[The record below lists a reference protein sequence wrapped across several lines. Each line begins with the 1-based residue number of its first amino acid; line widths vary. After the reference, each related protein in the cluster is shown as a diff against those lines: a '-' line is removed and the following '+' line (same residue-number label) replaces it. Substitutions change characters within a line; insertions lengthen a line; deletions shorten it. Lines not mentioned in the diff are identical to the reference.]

1 MTRRF
6 VLCTTPAQGHT
17 APHLA
22 AARRLVDEGHD
33 IVFLRPS
40 ITGPRSRRP
49 APASSLSRRTTTPT
63 TLMVANPERESS
75 SKRGVRGVNDDLRRI
90 FIGPVPGQRRSL
102 RAILDGFAAD
112 CIVVDTMFLG
122 GRAR

>member
-1 MTRRF
+1 
-6 VLCTTPAQGHT
+6 
-17 APHLA
+17 
-22 AARRLVDEGHD
+22 
-33 IVFLRPS
+33 
-40 ITGPRSRRP
+40 
-49 APASSLSRRTTTPT
+49 
-63 TLMVANPERESS
+63 MVANPERESS